1 MPSEL
6 PKSTREWIDK
16 ILTVNTVS
24 FEALA
29 ITAFEIQYHHNPI
42 YAAFAKAVGKIPG
55 KVTTLTNIPFLPVS
69 FFKTHLVTTS
79 QYNPSLYF
87 ESSGTTGIQ
96 NSRHAVK
103 DSALYEASFLACF
116 QQFYG
121 NPEDWCIIGLLPAYL
136 ERQHSSLVYMVNILI
151 NKSNN
156 PASGFYLNEF
166 DILNNLLQQQE
177 AAGKKTL
184 LLGVTFALLDFAE
197 QYPQQLKHTIVME
210 TGGMKGRRE
219 EWTRQQVHTFLQ
231 QKLGTNSI
239 HSEYGMTELLS
250 QGYSSGNGIFNT
262 PSWLKILVRQD
273 DDPLTVAA
281 QGSGL
286 INIIDLANIYSCCFI
301 ATDDVGTIHP
311 NGCFEIAGRRDNSDL
326 RGCSLLTA

>member
-16 ILTVNTVS
+16 ILTVNPAT

-79 QYNPSLYF
+79 QYNPSSCF
-87 ESSGTTGIQ
+87 ESSGTTGMH

-103 DSALYEASFLACF
+103 DIALYEASFLACF
-116 QQFYG
+116 QQFYA
-121 NPEDWCIIGLLPAYL
+121 NPKDWCIIGLLPAYL
-136 ERQHSSLVYMVNILI
+136 ERQHSSLVYMVNVLI

-156 PASGFYLNEF
+156 PASGFYLYEF
-166 DILNNLLQQQE
+166 DMLNNLLQQQE

-197 QYPQQLKHTIVME
+197 QYPQQLKHTIIME

-219 EWTRQQVHTFLQ
+219 EWTRQQVHAFLQ

-301 ATDDVGTIHP
+301 ATDDVGTIQP
-311 NGCFEIAGRRDNSDL
+311 NGSFEIAGRRDNSDL